1 MIARS
6 IADLLQSGHTSS
18 EPCAGRKVHGAA
30 AALIRTVQPMHT
42 PFIERIR
49 HPDPAGAG
57 YAQQEQDIRAA
68 RAQGGIEFAIEPGKR
83 AEIRVPPGER
93 PVVHVLEGAVR
104 FEGDDTAATAGDVVW
119 FCAAT
124 ERGILGIQAD
134 VPARGVVVLERRA
147 AP

>member
-1 MIARS
+1 M
-6 IADLLQSGHTSS
+6 
-18 EPCAGRKVHGAA
+18 RKVQGAA
-30 AALIRTVQPMHT
+30 AALIRMVQPMHI
-42 PFIERIR
+42 PFVERIR

-68 RAQGGIEFAIEPGKR
+68 RARGGIEFAIERGKR

-104 FEGDDTAATAGDVVW
+104 FEGDDTAASAGDVVW
-119 FCAAT
+119 FSAAM

-134 VPARGVVVLERRA
+134 VAARALVVLERRG